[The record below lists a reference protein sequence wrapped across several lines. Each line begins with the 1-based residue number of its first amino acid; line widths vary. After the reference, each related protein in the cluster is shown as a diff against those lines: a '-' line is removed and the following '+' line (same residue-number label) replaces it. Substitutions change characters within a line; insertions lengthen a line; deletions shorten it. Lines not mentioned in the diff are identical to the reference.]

1 VRVKGQK
8 NFHRWS
14 DWRIRGK
21 AHEFSTEDARSAAFP
36 RLTAAAQELIR
47 ALQTTALPDRVTF
60 PKPALR

>member
-8 NFHRWS
+8 NFYRWS

-21 AHEFSTEDARSAAFP
+21 AHEFSEEDARSAAFP
-36 RLTAAAQELIR
+36 RLTACGTGTE
-47 ALQTTALPDRVTF
+47 TTALPDRVTF